1 MNATGILAMNAPLE
15 IEHADTPALDPAQLR
30 AVFGQF
36 ATGVTVVTT
45 LTEHG
50 RRVGLTANS
59 FSSLSLDPPL
69 VLWSL
74 RKAAPSC
81 LDFQHAG
88 RFAINILAHDQI
100 ALSRHFAT
108 PAEDKFDGVPCTHST
123 LTRVPCL
130 EGTSAR
136 LVCRNVGQYE
146 GGDHLIFIGQIE
158 HFDVFGKAPLVF
170 HGGQYRALIEHPALS
185 PA

>member
-1 MNATGILAMNAPLE
+1 MNASLE
-15 IEHADTPALDPAQLR
+15 LESRDTPTLDPAQLR

-45 LTEHG
+45 CAENG
-50 RRVGLTANS
+50 RRIGLTANS

-69 VLWSL
+69 ILWSL

-81 LDFQHAG
+81 LDFQHAE

-100 ALSRHFAT
+100 DLSRHFAT
-108 PAEDKFDGVPCTHST
+108 PADDKFSGVPCTHST

-130 EGTSAR
+130 DGTSAR

-146 GGDHLIFIGQIE
+146 GGDHLIFIGLIE
-158 HFDVFGKAPLVF
+158 HFDVFGKPPLVF
-170 HGGQYRALIEHPALS
+170 HGGQYRALTEHPALAQ
-185 PA
+185 P

>member
-1 MNATGILAMNAPLE
+1 MNAS
-15 IEHADTPALDPAQLR
+15 PALANLDKPAFDAVQLR
-30 AVFGQF
+30 AAFGQF

-45 LTEHG
+45 CTADG
-50 RRVGLTANS
+50 RRIGLTANS
-59 FSSLSLDPPL
+59 FSSLSLDPAL

-81 LDFQHAG
+81 ADFQRAE

-100 ALSRHFAT
+100 GLSRHFAT
-108 PAEDKFDGVPCTHST
+108 PAEDKFDGVPCAHST
-123 LTRVPCL
+123 LMQAPCL

-136 LVCRNVGQYE
+136 LVCRNMAQYE

-170 HGGQYRALIEHPALS
+170 HEGKYHALTDHPAL
-185 PA
+185 PHP

>member
-1 MNATGILAMNAPLE
+1 MNTSLELEPL
-15 IEHADTPALDPAQLR
+15 DTPVVDPAQLR
-30 AVFGQF
+30 AVLGQF

-45 LTEHG
+45 IAENG

-69 VLWSL
+69 ILWSL

-81 LDFQHAG
+81 MDFQRAE

-100 ALSRHFAT
+100 GLSRHFAT
-108 PAEDKFDGVPCTHST
+108 PAENKFDGVSCTEST
-123 LTRVPCL
+123 LARVPCL
-130 EGTSAR
+130 DGTSAR
-136 LVCRNVGQYE
+136 IVCRNLDQYE
-146 GGDHLIFIGQIE
+146 GGDHLIFIGRVE

-170 HGGQYRALIEHPALS
+170 HAGQYRALAEHPALS
-185 PA
+185 KP